1 MPMDG
6 LTLGFATREMNAIL
20 PGGRIDRITQPE
32 KDTIVLLVRA
42 GAANHR
48 LLLCASPNNARC
60 HFTNLNFP
68 NPLEPP
74 MFCMLLRKHLT
85 GARIVSISQPEHER
99 ILELEIDTHDE
110 LGFAAR
116 KKLVLELI
124 GRSSNLILVGSDGR
138 IIDCMRRMD
147 FAGDAE
153 RSMMPGMFYRMPPKQ
168 NKLSVFDAAED
179 ERRALIAQADRT
191 APMDKWLLS
200 AFSGL
205 SPLLCRELAYRC
217 GGDHER
223 LDSCISAL
231 LESLANG
238 ETAPYML
245 TRGGA
250 PFDYSCIAIGQYG
263 SAAETERFGSF
274 SELLDNF
281 YARRDRLERQRRR
294 GSELTHYVKTLRD
307 RTARKLA
314 AQNEELSRADSR
326 EELKKQAEL
335 VTANIYRMKKG
346 DRELRCEDYYEP
358 DCPEIVIPLDVLKTP
373 QQNAAAMYKEYNKLK
388 TAKEHLTVL
397 VAQGEAQLDYLNS
410 VMSELQCAESEKDL
424 ADIRLELIASGYDRK
439 AKAVKKERLRPQQPL
454 RFVTD
459 DGLEVLVGRSN
470 IQNDELTTKLA
481 RRTDYW
487 LHTQKVHGSHVILR
501 CDGLEPP
508 QRSIEQAACIAAY
521 YSQGRDSGKLPVDYT
536 VVRFVRKPSGAL
548 PGKVIYTDYRTII
561 IESDENL
568 AERLRVKK

>member
-74 MFCMLLRKHLT
+74 MFCMLLRKHLI

-99 ILELEIDTHDE
+99 MLELEIDTHDE

-314 AQNEELSRADSR
+314 AQSEELSRADSR

-388 TAKEHLTVL
+388 AAKEHLTVL

-487 LHTQKVHGSHVILR
+487 LHTQKVHGSHAILC

-536 VVRFVRKPSGAL
+536 MVRFVRKPSGAL

>member
-1 MPMDG
+1 
-6 LTLGFATREMNAIL
+6 
-20 PGGRIDRITQPE
+20 
-32 KDTIVLLVRA
+32 
-42 GAANHR
+42 
-48 LLLCASPNNARC
+48 
-60 HFTNLNFP
+60 
-68 NPLEPP
+68 

-99 ILELEIDTHDE
+99 MLELEIDTRDE

-179 ERRALIAQADRT
+179 ERRALIAQADRA

-205 SPLLCRELAYRC
+205 SPLLCRELAHRC
-217 GGDHER
+217 GGDYER

-231 LESLANG
+231 LESIANG
-238 ETAPYML
+238 ETAPYIL
-245 TRGGA
+245 TRDGA

-263 SAAETERFGSF
+263 SAAETERFDSF

-294 GSELTHYVKTLRD
+294 GSELTHYVRTLRD

-314 AQNEELSRADSR
+314 AQSEELSRADSR

-388 TAKEHLTVL
+388 AAKEHLTVL
-397 VAQGEAQLDYLNS
+397 IAQGEAQLDYLNS

-424 ADIRLELIASGYDRK
+424 ADIRLELISSGYDRK
-439 AKAVKKERLRPQQPL
+439 AKAVKKERLHPQQPL

-508 QRSIEQAACIAAY
+508 QRSVEQAACIAAY

-536 VVRFVRKPSGAL
+536 MVRFVRKPSGSL
-548 PGKVIYTDYRTII
+548 PGKVIYTDYRTIV
-561 IESDENL
+561 IEGDESL
-568 AERLRVKK
+568 VERLRVKK